1 MKPRAASRE
10 KSAGGRE
17 VVRISSCPAFD
28 AYLSANKW
36 PVDQQKSKEMF
47 ARLGEQMRDR
57 CEREVRQ
64 LAHLSII
71 KQDAFAAIGCGGQA
85 VLLSLPP
92 SRFIKEAV

>member
-1 MKPRAASRE
+1 MEPREKDEATRRNRE
-10 KSAGGRE
+10 KSAGGRD

-36 PVDQQKSKEMF
+36 PVDEQKSKEMF

-57 CEREVRQ
+57 YEREVRQ

-71 KQDAFAAIGCGGQA
+71 KQDALCG
-85 VLLSLPP
+85 
-92 SRFIKEAV
+92 FILR